1 MAFQNG
7 RGGFLTITSPTRE
20 GVALTGVEPADWAAT
35 KTYVQGDMVLIGTD
49 PNVKQVLC
57 IEDHLSKAGGLT
69 NTAGTLAGTEASNWQ
84 EVEKGLVYQLSNWT
98 LTETEDTETATR
110 TFDSTDQNTSDR
122 ITASGTADVFMD
134 VDENIQK
141 ALSTGVEAAFKLYPH
156 GIPETS
162 GQKYPVR
169 TFNAKVSSVGESFAT
184 TPLLVATTF
193 NVVGDISRTIATV
206 A

>member
-35 KTYVQGDMVLIGTD
+35 KAYVQGDMVLIGTD

-98 LTETEDTETATR
+98 LTETEETETARAPSTPPTR
-110 TFDSTDQNTSDR
+110 TCLLYTSPSPRD
-122 ITASGTADVFMD
+122 
-134 VDENIQK
+134 
-141 ALSTGVEAAFKLYPH
+141 
-156 GIPETS
+156 
-162 GQKYPVR
+162 
-169 TFNAKVSSVGESFAT
+169 
-184 TPLLVATTF
+184 
-193 NVVGDISRTIATV
+193 
-206 A
+206 